1 HPPRGIRPQATRVP
15 PVPSSASS
23 ASSPSRRGGRGKP
36 AVIAGSAGLVAVG
49 ALLAGCSGYP
59 PAPSSAEVDA
69 ISIPSPRPSHNASSS
84 AGACGLLTDG
94 EIEQETG
101 AAIDRT
107 STLAGGCVW
116 QHNGDGGMQPVVDIR
131 VKDDID
137 GDIARVYND
146 V

>member
-1 HPPRGIRPQATRVP
+1 
-15 PVPSSASS
+15 
-23 ASSPSRRGGRGKP
+23 
-36 AVIAGSAGLVAVG
+36 
-49 ALLAGCSGYP
+49 
-59 PAPSSAEVDA
+59 
-69 ISIPSPRPSHNASSS
+69 PSHNASSS

-146 V
+146 VLAGAQESGETRRIDGIGDRAFTTVSGAPSVWWTQSGQAY